1 MLVGSLAL
9 VSFGVGCTHVE
20 ATEISVAEG
29 PRATAPQTQT
39 AHAAPIPAISQDTQD
54 DLQGASRPR
63 LSRTLRLGVD
73 TPAYESGAGNGNGNG
88 RGHESNGVTVVVN
101 NNITQQQTAVGS
113 FGGYG
118 AGYGRGGYGN
128 GYGGYSYGQR
138 TPASVTPVPQQ
149 APQNVPPVG
158 GDWARPTNYGP
169 PAMR

>member
-1 MLVGSLAL
+1 MVLGSCAL
-9 VSFGVGCTHVE
+9 VLFGVGCTHVE

-39 AHAAPIPAISQDTQD
+39 AHAAPIPAISQDSQD

-73 TPAYESGAGNGNGNG
+73 TPAYESGAGNGGPARG
-88 RGHESNGVTVVVN
+88 RESNGVTVVVN

-113 FGGYG
+113 LGGYGNGFGRGGYG
-118 AGYGRGGYGN
+118 AGN
-128 GYGGYSYGQR
+128 GGYSYGQR
-138 TPASVTPVPQQ
+138 TPSSVTPVPQQ
-149 APQNVPPVG
+149 APQTVPPVG

>member
-1 MLVGSLAL
+1 MVVGSLAL
-9 VSFGVGCTHVE
+9 LSFGVGCTHVE
-20 ATEISVAEG
+20 ATEVSVAEG

-39 AHAAPIPAISQDTQD
+39 AHAAPIPAISQDSPD

-63 LSRTLRLGVD
+63 LSRTLRLGVE
-73 TPAYESGAGNGNGNG
+73 TPAYESGAGNGNG
-88 RGHESNGVTVVVN
+88 RGHEPSGVTVVVN

-113 FGGYG
+113 FGGGY
-118 AGYGRGGYGN
+118 GYGRGGYGS
-128 GYGGYSYGQR
+128 GGYSYGQR